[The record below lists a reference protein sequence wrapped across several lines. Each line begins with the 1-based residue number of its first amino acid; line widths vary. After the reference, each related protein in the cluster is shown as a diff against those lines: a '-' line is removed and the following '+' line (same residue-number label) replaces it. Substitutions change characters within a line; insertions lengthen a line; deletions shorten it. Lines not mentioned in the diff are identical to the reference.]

1 MYFEFKY
8 LLIVWAVGCL
18 SGISRCLYDG
28 DHKGTAHALCVG
40 LFSGFLALAVVAT
53 LGDVGHSDF
62 NPTRWLGI
70 GSIIGLSGREQTD
83 IISFMWRRVLGDND
97 AKPLPPKKKN
107 TQLPNSGKA
116 VSNNS
121 LGNPKSVPSGPEDK
135 PKPTL
140 KYKRK
145 KP

>member
-1 MYFEFKY
+1 MHFEIEY
-8 LLIVWAVGCL
+8 LFIVWTVGCL
-18 SGISRCLYDG
+18 SGVSRCLYDG
-28 DHKGTAHALCVG
+28 DHKGTSHAFFVG

-53 LGDVGHSDF
+53 LGNVGHSDF
-62 NPTRWLGI
+62 NPTRWLGV
-70 GSIIGLSGREQTD
+70 GAIIGLSGREQTD

-97 AKPLPPKKKN
+97 AKPLPSKKKN
-107 TQLPNSGKA
+107 TQLSDSGKA

-121 LGNPKSVPSGPEDK
+121 LGNSKSVPSGPEDK